1 MKYLVFI
8 LKNCPKYQNDIVDIT
23 LISSHFFNLSS
34 FSNLNSKVIIFIF
47 MAMYQFYLN
56 MTLIE
61 YDSDQFTSFGTFF
74 KNIFFS
80 RFTMLMVDKNQ
91 KHFNPYIQYEDFKIK
106 VQNRK
111 SFILYIYIYIYIYI
125 YTDFQKDPNIMCFGR

>member
-1 MKYLVFI
+1 
-8 LKNCPKYQNDIVDIT
+8 
-23 LISSHFFNLSS
+23 
-34 FSNLNSKVIIFIF
+34 
-47 MAMYQFYLN
+47 
-56 MTLIE
+56 MTPIE